1 MTTQLDAAGFAVAA
15 VLGVIVWLPVMW
27 VAGKRMN
34 WTVPA
39 ILGAAFS
46 LAFVATGVAAMIA
59 WVLRAS
65 LSLVIALTALEAVG
79 LLLVAWRFRRGGA
92 VRPGLWGVTV
102 GLLAGGLAF
111 YERPWF
117 GFTADTFYHL
127 AAARSLIVANAPLV
141 TDPLHGTAATGLDP
155 TSGVFH
161 TWLAIASRLSGGGV
175 EYIYTGFAALAAAA
189 VAWAFWALAE
199 RVSESSGVA
208 TVATIGFAAFGL
220 WADFRMAGMPNR
232 FAAALLCV
240 ALLALFES
248 TRRERRLAAG
258 FVAAIA
264 GAAALLTH
272 LAAAGALLVFTVA
285 ALVVVVLFVRRL
297 RGAPSEAPL
306 LTPLLL
312 APLIALPAVVSRAL
326 AVLTSPMTGA
336 TEALPEA
343 FVSLGA
349 GLLVAKPGKYIGGGP
364 VAFVLMAVIAGWAVY
379 RGYRNKDGVAL
390 TLGAVTLV
398 PVVLLCFPPITTL
411 AATVSLYMLTR
422 IVLMM
427 KFIPFL
433 AAAWAMGVG
442 LSGSRSRE
450 QRAGS
455 RSRTLLLLGVALLV
469 AHAVASWQM
478 TQVTFVRIPDR
489 MRLGEEHTVAE
500 SRAQDIRVSWGLSA
514 LWAAEDVFGDD
525 YPVVA
530 ASPETGYYL
539 AGLTD
544 VAIVAAPDSHTPLAT
559 SITDAPLRRQDME
572 RLLEPETSEDERRE
586 ILDRW
591 NASYVALSLAEDVEI
606 AAWESMRTQTAL
618 FEPVVDTRRLVILRV
633 LR

>member
-15 VLGVIVWLPVMW
+15 VLGVIIWLPAMW

-34 WTVPA
+34 WTIPGV
-39 ILGAAFS
+39 LGAAFS
-46 LAFVATGVAAMIA
+46 LAFVATGVAAIIA
-59 WVLRAS
+59 WLFGAS
-65 LSLVIALTALEAVG
+65 LSLVIALIAVEAVA
-79 LLLVAWRFRRGGA
+79 LLLLAWRFRRGGA

-102 GLLAGGLAF
+102 GLLVGGLAF

-141 TDPLHGTAATGLDP
+141 TDPLHATGATGLDP

-161 TWLAIASRLSGGGV
+161 TWLAVASRLSGGGV

-189 VAWAFWALAE
+189 VAMAFWALAE
-199 RVSESSGVA
+199 RVSGSSGVA
-208 TVATIGFAAFGL
+208 TVASLGFAAFGL

-232 FAAALLCV
+232 FAVALLCV
-240 ALLALFES
+240 ALLALLES
-248 TRRERRLAAG
+248 TRRDRRLAAG
-258 FVAAIA
+258 LVAAIA

-272 LAAAGALLVFTVA
+272 LAAAGALLVFALA
-285 ALVVVVLFVRRL
+285 ALTVVLLFARRL
-297 RGAPSEAPL
+297 REAPSGVPR

-326 AVLTSPMTGA
+326 AVLASPMTGT
-336 TEALPEA
+336 TETLPEA

-364 VAFVLMAVIAGWAVY
+364 VAFVLMAVIAAWAVY
-379 RGYRNKDGVAL
+379 RGYRERDGVAL
-390 TLGAVTLV
+390 TLGAFVAV
-398 PVVLLCFPPITTL
+398 PVVLLAFPPVTTL
-411 AATVSLYMLTR
+411 AAAVSLYMLSR

-433 AAAWAMGVG
+433 AAAWAGGVG
-442 LSGSRSRE
+442 LAGVRSRTERTGSRSW
-450 QRAGS
+450 A
-455 RSRTLLLLGVALLV
+455 LLLIGLALLA
-469 AHAVASWQM
+469 AHAIASWQM
-478 TQVTFVRIPDR
+478 TQVTFVRVPDR
-489 MRLGEEHTVAE
+489 MRFGEEHTVAE

-514 LWAAEDVFGDD
+514 IWAAEDVFGDD

-530 ASPETGYYL
+530 ASPDTGYYL

-559 SITDAPLRRQDME
+559 SVTDAPLRRQDME
-572 RLLEPETSEDERRE
+572 RLLEPDTSVDERSE